1 MVQCGH
7 HNGVIVIVLAFHA
20 VLGGYLERLQ
30 FVMEPAA
37 AVRELIRA
45 LNGDR
50 ILVFAFLATADM
62 RVQFVLRVQVAEIDI
77 FIARELTNDHTP
89 VEFLVKCVGRA
100 RLPRLDGAQ
109 RTEMLLRRVL
119 IMRYQVPEY
128 LLRSISVKVAPPVI
142 QKLPSVEKYVS
153 LYLLIRMNRFAVN
166 GRRGRPFNYRVV
178 RILPALTCGG
188 LLLNDEIFL
197 TSSLFG
203 HETFVEESYQ
213 KLVLA
218 RCLIWLVF
226 EAGAQLGRVA
236 NAVRIFL
243 VQSPRLVAL

>member
-1 MVQCGH
+1 M
-7 HNGVIVIVLAFHA
+7 IVLAFHA
-20 VLGGYLERLQ
+20 VLGNNLERLK
-30 FVMEPAA
+30 FVMEPSA

-50 ILVFAFLATADM
+50 ILVLAFLATADM

-77 FIARELTNDHTP
+77 FIAGELTNDHTP
-89 VEFLVKCVGRA
+89 VEFLVKCVGCA

-128 LLRSISVKVAPPVI
+128 LLRPISVKVAPPVI

-166 GRRGRPFNYRVV
+166 GGRGRPLNYRVV

-188 LLLNDEIFL
+188 LLLDDEIFL
-197 TSSLFG
+197 TYSLFG

-226 EAGAQLGRVA
+226 EVGAQLGRVA
-236 NAVRIFL
+236 DAVRIFL
-243 VQSPRLVAL
+243 VQSPGLVAL

>member
-1 MVQCGH
+1 
-7 HNGVIVIVLAFHA
+7 
-20 VLGGYLERLQ
+20 
-30 FVMEPAA
+30 
-37 AVRELIRA
+37 
-45 LNGDR
+45 
-50 ILVFAFLATADM
+50 
-62 RVQFVLRVQVAEIDI
+62 
-77 FIARELTNDHTP
+77 
-89 VEFLVKCVGRA
+89 
-100 RLPRLDGAQ
+100 
-109 RTEMLLRRVL
+109 
-119 IMRYQVPEY
+119 MRYQVPEY

-153 LYLLIRMNRFAVN
+153 LHLLIRMNRFAVN
-166 GRRGRPFNYRVV
+166 GGRGRPFNYRVV

-188 LLLNDEIFL
+188 LLLDDEIFL

-243 VQSPRLVAL
+243 VQSPGLVAL